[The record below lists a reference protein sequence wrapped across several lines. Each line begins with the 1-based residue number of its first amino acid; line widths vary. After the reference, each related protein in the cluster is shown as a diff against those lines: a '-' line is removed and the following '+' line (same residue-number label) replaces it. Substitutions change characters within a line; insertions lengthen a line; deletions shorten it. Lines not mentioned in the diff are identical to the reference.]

1 MAEAIARGFL
11 WLLASYAAVG
21 LAFALAFAAVGA
33 ARLDANARGGSLGFR
48 ILILPGATA
57 LWPLLL
63 RRWLRGAH
71 EPPVER
77 NAHRAAAAR

>member
-1 MAEAIARGFL
+1 MAETIARGFL
-11 WLLASYAAVG
+11 WLLASYGAVG
-21 LAFALAFAAVGA
+21 LGFAVAFAAFGA
-33 ARLDANARGGSLGFR
+33 ARIDRNAHGASFGFR
-48 ILILPGATA
+48 LLVLPGATA
-57 LWPLLL
+57 LWPILL

>member
-21 LAFALAFAAVGA
+21 LCFAVAFAAAGA
-33 ARLDANARGGSLGFR
+33 ARIDPNAHGASLGFR
-48 ILILPGATA
+48 LVVLPGATA

-63 RRWLRGAH
+63 RRWLRGA
-71 EPPVER
+71 PPPLER
-77 NAHRAAAAR
+77 NAHRRAAAR